1 MYTDAGFAGFSLKSQ
16 AGVLILWA
24 GSQIPFNRDNRSTL
38 SIARLGGTWRSR
50 HYALRAQAA
59 RELIAMENITLDY
72 VPSEEQV
79 AEVLTKA
86 LPIPLVSTFSKSSC
100 VCQRRMFGTQVD
112 MHGQC
117 LSPHVVASKILGGPA
132 NHSPHDI
139 TAPRVESA

>member
-86 LPIPLVSTFSKSSC
+86 LPTPLVSTFSKTV
-100 VCQRRMFGTQVD
+100 VCANEECLIRR
-112 MHGQC
+112 
-117 LSPHVVASKILGGPA
+117 
-132 NHSPHDI
+132 
-139 TAPRVESA
+139 